1 MNYEVLYR
9 KYRPVTFTD
18 VVGQRAVTET
28 LQNEVRD
35 GRTANA
41 YLFTGSRGTGKTTC
55 ARILARAVNCLNP
68 QNGNPCCECEICRG
82 IEDGSILDVEEIDA
96 ASNNGVN
103 DARELIERINF
114 PPMTAS
120 KRVFIIDEVHML
132 TTQAFNALLKS
143 IEEPPENVM
152 FILATTEVHKVL
164 DTIKSRCQRF
174 DFRRIAAADLA
185 GRLEYI
191 ASKEG
196 ASLPHETAM
205 YIARAADG
213 GMRDAISI
221 LDRSISISVNVTD
234 AVVTAAAGLV
244 DRRYLFELADDF
256 AAGDIKAALVA
267 VDRLHA
273 GVCDAERLTSEL
285 INHFRNLLVAK
296 SMNDP
301 GEILAS
307 SDVDLAEYKRQGA
320 AFTVERIL
328 DINNILR
335 EAAADMKY
343 SANKRVAAE
352 IAVMKICSPERS
364 TDVSALFARVA
375 RLEEIIKSGN
385 VPVPA
390 ARTAVPQ
397 SAAPAAEK
405 PAAPAQI
412 PVPAQTPPAVETA
425 KPADPLAGLVFE
437 DDSDDYDDEPVFAE
451 APEENE
457 PAFDVP
463 PEENEPMFDE
473 PPAENEPVFDEPPAE
488 NGPMFD
494 EPPAENEPVFDEP
507 PFDMPDETSGP
518 AADEAGQGTEPV
530 FDDVPFGSIGFD
542 DIPVREEAPPASAP
556 EAVISGISPA
566 QWSQA
571 IGMIL
576 TKCPGFA
583 VHLMS
588 GVSTAL
594 EGNVLHISGYS
605 SIMRGILNKDIGK
618 EGSQA
623 LKFAVDQLTG
633 SNIDIRFD

>member
-196 ASLPHETAM
+196 ATLPHETAM

-221 LDRSISISVNVTD
+221 LDRSISISDNVTD

-256 AAGDIKAALVA
+256 AAGDIKSALVA

-285 INHFRNLLVAK
+285 INHFRNLLVSK
-296 SMNDP
+296 SMDDP

-307 SDVDLAEYKRQGA
+307 SDVDLAEYKRQSA

-352 IAVMKICSPERS
+352 IAVMKICSPGRS

-375 RLEEIIKSGN
+375 KLEEIIKSGSI
-385 VPVPA
+385 PVPA
-390 ARTAVPQ
+390 ARSAVPQ
-397 SAAPAAEK
+397 PAAPAAEK
-405 PAAPAQI
+405 PAVAAQI
-412 PVPAQTPPAVETA
+412 PVPEQAPPAARAE

-451 APEENE
+451 DPEESG
-457 PAFDVP
+457 PASDVP
-463 PEENEPMFDE
+463 PAETEPMFDE
-473 PPAENEPVFDEPPAE
+473 PPAENEPVFDVPPEENEPV
-488 NGPMFD
+488 FD

-507 PFDMPDETSGP
+507 PFDMPDEASG
-518 AADEAGQGTEPV
+518 PV
-530 FDDVPFGSIGFD
+530 FDDVPDGSVGFEE
-542 DIPVREEAPPASAP
+542 ISVREEAPPPAAP
-556 EAVISGISPA
+556 AAVISGVSPA

-571 IGMIL
+571 VGMIMP
-576 TKCPGFA
+576 KCPGFA
-583 VHLMS
+583 VHLM
-588 GVSTAL
+588 GRVSTAL

-605 SIMRGILNKDIGK
+605 SVLRGILNKDIGK
-618 EGSQA
+618 EGAQA
-623 LKFAVDQLTG
+623 LKFAVDRVTG

>member
-1 MNYEVLYR
+1 MKYEVLYR

-18 VVGQRAVTET
+18 VVGQNAVTET
-28 LQNEVRD
+28 LQKEVRD

-191 ASKEG
+191 ASEEG
-196 ASLPHETAM
+196 AVLPHETAM

-221 LDRSISISVNVTD
+221 LDRSISISTNITD
-234 AVVTAAAGLV
+234 DVVTSAAGLV

-256 AAGDIKAALVA
+256 ASGNVQSALAA

-273 GVCDAERLTSEL
+273 GVCDSERLTGEL
-285 INHFRNLLVAK
+285 VNHFRNLLVVK
-296 SMNDP
+296 SMDDP
-301 GEILAS
+301 GEILAA
-307 SDVDLAEYKRQGA
+307 SDVDLAEYRRQGK

-335 EAAADMKY
+335 SAAADMKY
-343 SANKRVAAE
+343 SANKRADAE
-352 IAVMKICSPERS
+352 IAVMKICSPSVS

-375 RLEEIIKSGN
+375 RLEEAVKSGN
-385 VPVPA
+385 FPVQP
-390 ARTAVPQ
+390 VQ
-397 SAAPAAEK
+397 SAAPPAPAPQ
-405 PAAPAQI
+405 PAAPVIEQEPEAAP
-412 PVPAQTPPAVETA
+412 PVDEAE
-425 KPADPLAGLVFE
+425 KPADPLAGLMFE
-437 DDSDDYDDEPVFAE
+437 DDSGDYDDEP
-451 APEENE
+451 P
-457 PAFDVP
+457 FD
-463 PEENEPMFDE
+463 M

-488 NGPMFD
+488 NEPVFD

-507 PFDMPDETSGP
+507 PFDMPDGSSGP
-518 AADEAGQGTEPV
+518 VPDEAGQSAEPV
-530 FDDVPFGSIGFD
+530 FDDVPDGSVGFD
-542 DIPVREEAPPASAP
+542 DIPVNDAAPPSAAP
-556 EAVISGISPA
+556 APVISGVSPE

-571 IGMIL
+571 VGRIMP
-576 TKCPGFA
+576 KCPGFA
-583 VHLMS
+583 VHLMG
-588 GVSTAL
+588 GVSTRL

-605 SIMRGILNKDIGK
+605 SVLRGILSKDIGK

-623 LKFAVDQLTG
+623 LKFAVDQVTG